1 MGTWSKPPNK
11 SPWEKGKQPPDI
23 DELLSNLQDKFK
35 IGLPKKGGVILIIII
50 AIVIWFGTGI
60 FIVDPEEQAVIKRF
74 GEVTNVVG
82 PGPHYHFPS
91 PIETVQIAP
100 VTEVRRLEIGFRT
113 IQVGPPAKY
122 RRVLKESLML
132 TGDENIVD
140 AELIVQY
147 KIKDAASYLFNF
159 VEPVLT
165 VREAAEASLRT
176 VIGKHKIDEALTS
189 GKFLIQEET
198 KDLLQS
204 ILDKYGSGVLVVAVQ
219 LQDVSPP
226 KQVRA
231 AFKDVASAKEDKN
244 RMINQAEGYRND
256 IIPKARG
263 EAQAMISEAEG
274 FREARVSRAEGEVA
288 RFNAMLVEYKK
299 AKVVTRKRLYLET
312 MEEILPNI
320 NKYIIP
326 GGDGG
331 NLLNLLNLNNKGGN

>member
-1 MGTWSKPPNK
+1 MQTKRVIIG
-11 SPWEKGKQPPDI
+11 
-23 DELLSNLQDKFK
+23 DKEVSIPVLGIFPMIG
-35 IGLPKKGGVILIIII
+35 IGLVFWLL
-50 AIVIWFGTGI
+50 TG
-60 FIVDPEEQAVIKRF
+60 AY
-74 GEVTNVVG
+74 VVG
-82 PGPHYHFPS
+82 PDEVGVVQTFGKHTRVTQSGLNYHLPY
-91 PIETVQIAP
+91 PIETVQTP
-100 VTEVRRLEIGFRT
+100 KVTEVKRVEIGFRT
-113 IQVGPPAKY
+113 MGNNQY
-122 RRVLKESLML
+122 RAIEKESLML

-159 VEPVLT
+159 VMPVLT

-204 ILDKYGSGVLVVAVQ
+204 ILDKYGTGVLVVAVQ

-256 IIPKARG
+256 VIPKARG

-288 RFNAMLVEYKK
+288 KFNAMLVEYKK

>member
-1 MGTWSKPPNK
+1 MQTKRVIIG
-11 SPWEKGKQPPDI
+11 
-23 DELLSNLQDKFK
+23 DKEVSIPVLGIFPMIG
-35 IGLPKKGGVILIIII
+35 IGLVFWLLT
-50 AIVIWFGTGI
+50 GTY
-60 FIVDPEEQAVIKRF
+60 
-74 GEVTNVVG
+74 VVG
-82 PGPHYHFPS
+82 PDEVGVVQTFGKHTRVTQSGLNYHLPY
-91 PIETVQIAP
+91 PIETVQTP
-100 VTEVRRLEIGFRT
+100 KVTEVKRVEIGFRT
-113 IQVGPPAKY
+113 MGNNQY
-122 RRVLKESLML
+122 RTIEKESIML

-204 ILDKYGSGVLVVAVQ
+204 ILDKYGTGVLVVAVQ

-256 IIPKARG
+256 VIPKARG

-288 RFNAMLVEYKK
+288 KFNAMLVEYKK